1 MTGLQKRRPGQWITM
16 IGFCVAM
23 EVILARFLSLHT
35 WNLKIGFSFLPV
47 AAAALWGGPLAG
59 EQVRKYTGAL
69 GDLIGALLFP
79 VGAYF
84 PGFTLSSFLDGAVYG
99 WFFRKGTGK
108 RQILLAVLVVQ
119 VFISLLLNT
128 FWLTVLFQVPW
139 KDLATL
145 RLFQSA
151 AGIVIKFGILSLVLP
166 VLKKHLVPL
175 GK

>member
-47 AAAALWGGPLAG
+47 VAAALWGGPLAG
-59 EQVRKYTGAL
+59 GITGAL

-84 PGFTLSSFLDGAVYG
+84 PGFTLSSFLDGAIYG
-99 WFFRKGTGK
+99 WCFRKGTGK
-108 RQILLAVLVVQ
+108 RQILLAVLLVQ
-119 VFISLLLNT
+119 VAISLLLNT
-128 FWLTVLFQVPW
+128 FWLTVLFQC
-139 KDLATL
+139 
-145 RLFQSA
+145 A
-151 AGIVIKFGILSLVLP
+151 AGIVIKFLMLSLVLP
-166 VLKKHLVPL
+166 VLRKHLVPL

>member
-1 MTGLQKRRPGQWITM
+1 MAGLQKRRPGQWITM

-47 AAAALWGGPLAG
+47 VAAALWGGPLAG
-59 EQVRKYTGAL
+59 GITGAL

-84 PGFTLSSFLDGAVYG
+84 PGFTLSSFLDGAIYG
-99 WFFRKGTGK
+99 WCFRKGTGK
-108 RQILLAVLVVQ
+108 RQILLAVL
-119 VFISLLLNT
+119 LNT
-128 FWLTVLFQVPW
+128 FWLTVLFQVSW
-139 KDLATL
+139 KELATL
-145 RLFQSA
+145 RLFQCA
-151 AGIVIKFGILSLVLP
+151 AGIVIKFLLLSLVLP

>member
-59 EQVRKYTGAL
+59 GITGAL

-108 RQILLAVLVVQ
+108 KQILLAVLVV
-119 VFISLLLNT
+119 ISLLLNT

-145 RLFQSA
+145 RLFQCA

-166 VLKKHLVPL
+166 VFRKHLASL

>member
-1 MTGLQKRRPGQWITM
+1 MDHHDRVLCGHGGDPGPVPVSPYLESENRLQ
-16 IGFCVAM
+16 
-23 EVILARFLSLHT
+23 LSA
-35 WNLKIGFSFLPV
+35 GG
-47 AAAALWGGPLAG
+47 GGPLAG
-59 EQVRKYTGAL
+59 GITGAL

-84 PGFTLSSFLDGAVYG
+84 PGFTLSSFLDGVVYG
-99 WFFRKGTGK
+99 WCFRRGIGK

-119 VFISLLLNT
+119 VAISLLLNT

-145 RLFQSA
+145 RLFQCA

>member
-1 MTGLQKRRPGQWITM
+1 MTGANRRRPGQWITM

-47 AAAALWGGPLAG
+47 VAAAYWGGPLAG
-59 EQVRKYTGAL
+59 GLTGAL

-99 WFFRKGTGK
+99 AIFRKGIGK
-108 RQILLAVLVVQ
+108 KQILLAVLIVQ
-119 VFISLLLNT
+119 LGISLLLNT
-128 FWLTVLFQVPW
+128 FWLTILFQVSW
-139 KDLATL
+139 ESLVAL
-145 RLFQSA
+145 RLFQCA
-151 AGIVIKFGILSLVLP
+151 TGIVIKFLLLSLVLP
-166 VLKKHLVPL
+166 VLQKHLP
-175 GK
+175 KRA

>member
-1 MTGLQKRRPGQWITM
+1 M
-16 IGFCVAM
+16 
-23 EVILARFLSLHT
+23 
-35 WNLKIGFSFLPV
+35 
-47 AAAALWGGPLAG
+47 
-59 EQVRKYTGAL
+59 
-69 GDLIGALLFP
+69 
-79 VGAYF
+79 GAYF
-84 PGFTLSSFLDGAVYG
+84 PGFTLSSFLDGVVYG
-99 WFFRKGTGK
+99 WCFRRGIGK

-119 VFISLLLNT
+119 VAISLLLNT

-145 RLFQSA
+145 RLFQCA

>member
-59 EQVRKYTGAL
+59 GITGAL

-99 WFFRKGTGK
+99 WCFRRSTGK
-108 RQILLAVLVVQ
+108 KQILLAVLVVQ
-119 VFISLLLNT
+119 AISLLLNT

-145 RLFQSA
+145 RLFQCA